1 MGGKALNHKRY
12 IYIDYLKVFGLL
24 LVILAHVSCPNLLMQ
39 VRSFDVPLLVFVSG
53 FLASKTYSG
62 YNAKGYYWKRIKRLV
77 FPAWIFLTFFFFV
90 QSIAYTEPSF
100 TDVIKGF
107 TFQRDSQMVGMLW
120 VIWVYFV
127 CALIVPIIKKIG
139 FREHSLIFVVALLF
153 VYEMVCVATNLSE
166 IRVLYITLFTIVP
179 WGSVTYV
186 GFYYDLMTKTQK
198 RWLLMMFAIL
208 FCIYTCYLR
217 MIYGYFVPINDFKY
231 PARLYYLSYAFTI
244 VLILMQKLQN
254 MKLKENPVISFVSK
268 SSLWIYL
275 WHILIL
281 YVVKIVIE
289 NDNFWLVQ
297 YVNIVTLSVMV
308 TFIQNIIVNKILSKY
323 HVNFFKV
330 FLG

>member
-1 MGGKALNHKRY
+1 M
-12 IYIDYLKVFGLL
+12 DF
-24 LVILAHVSCPNLLMQ
+24 
-39 VRSFDVPLLVFVSG
+39 FDV
-53 FLASKTYSG
+53 
-62 YNAKGYYWKRIKRLV
+62 
-77 FPAWIFLTFFFFV
+77 FFFV

-153 VYEMVCVATNLSE
+153 VYEMVCVVTNLSE

-198 RWLLMMFAIL
+198 RLLLMMFAIL